1 MAATVRG
8 RGVKLGRSTW
18 VGQVKEEV
26 GLGEEVMKAATGV
39 GMRGVWAKA
48 EPSREMTSAG

>member
-1 MAATVRG
+1 M
-8 RGVKLGRSTW
+8 KLGRSTW

-26 GLGEEVMKAATGV
+26 GLGEEVMKAATGWDE
-39 GMRGVWAKA
+39 RVWAKA